1 VVYGLWYNWIWAPT
15 RWSFLS
21 SRGKTGYLRNCIA
34 GLFVLSS
41 HGFMYLCIYTF
52 VDEGARMCVRLCSYT
67 LVSLYSYLLVSL
79 CSYILIVVLS
89 DSLVLLCGYA
99 LLGLCGCGVVWLCAL
114 MVYSMYRGGLT
125 LAHTGAFYSRAL
137 HSFLVY
143 CALCAASLWVYKT
156 KPIAP

>member
-1 VVYGLWYNWIWAPT
+1 GLWYNWIWAPT

-67 LVSLYSYLLVSL
+67 LVSLCSYTLVSL
-79 CSYILIVVLS
+79 CSYALI
-89 DSLVLLCGYA
+89 
-99 LLGLCGCGVVWLCAL
+99 GLCGCGVVWLWGCA
-114 MVYSMYRGGLT
+114 VVCPYG
-125 LAHTGAFYSRAL
+125 
-137 HSFLVY
+137 V
-143 CALCAASLWVYKT
+143 
-156 KPIAP
+156 